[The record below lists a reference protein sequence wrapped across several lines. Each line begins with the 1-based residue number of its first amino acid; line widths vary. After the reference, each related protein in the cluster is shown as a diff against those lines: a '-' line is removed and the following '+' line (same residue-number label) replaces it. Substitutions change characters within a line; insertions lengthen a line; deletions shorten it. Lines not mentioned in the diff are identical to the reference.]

1 MGEIAIDA
9 VPALRGEIPCGP
21 TYTRESVLV
30 DELAVRCADGRELL
44 GPQTFRLRASSV
56 TALTG
61 PSGSGKTTLMRA
73 LLGQVPGGAT
83 RTGSATVLGHD
94 VFALNPAA
102 LQRFRRDNI
111 AYVGQDPGSALNP
124 LMRVHRLLAEV
135 AAHPSRESLVETVE
149 LVGLS
154 AEHLRRRP
162 AELSGG
168 QQRRVALARALIRNT
183 PVLIL
188 DEPLAGLHGALRTEI
203 ARLFT
208 EIATERATTILLSG
222 HDTAAID
229 AIATDV
235 IHLATPVARIS
246 SNFEAVGA
254 DSIGVSPLPGSPA
267 GAATVGHRPGA
278 AIGGPASDA
287 RNDATAPVDT
297 RSQGGVAD
305 RAIAGMTANY
315 LAKEDASSSTVS
327 SAILVREP
335 HVDSGSTLGH
345 AECDDVNQ
353 RVDTAN
359 VLRANGISAEFDG
372 RPVLADIAFDLSE
385 SSALAVVGASGA
397 GKTTLAR
404 VLAGLHRS
412 ATGTLELRGTSVPIG
427 AGRRRPYGGNG
438 IQLVTQNPLSAL
450 NPRRT
455 VAQTLGRPLRR
466 IGKVPRRQLAQHIAE
481 LLGSVDLGPEFAARY
496 PYELSGGQRQRI
508 SLARAL
514 AAEPAV
520 LICDEI
526 TSALDGATAGAIMAL
541 LDRIRAERG
550 TALVV
555 ISHDM
560 SLVAR
565 HCQRVVVLDDGRIVE
580 AGDTTAVLA
589 AATHRATLEL
599 LG

>member
-9 VPALRGEIPCGP
+9 VPVSRGEISCGP

-30 DELAVRCADGRELL
+30 DGLAVRCPEGRELL
-44 GPQTFRLRASSV
+44 EPQTFRLRAGTV

-73 LLGQVPGGAT
+73 LLGQLPGSAT

-135 AAHPSRESLVETVE
+135 AAHPSRESLFETLE

-168 QQRRVALARALIRNT
+168 QQRRVALARALIRKT

-203 ARLFT
+203 ARLLT

-235 IHLATPVARIS
+235 IHLAAPVARIP

-254 DSIGVSPLPGSPA
+254 DSIGVPPLSDSSA
-267 GAATVGHRPGA
+267 GAATAEV
-278 AIGGPASDA
+278 AIGGSASTEPDA
-287 RNDATAPVDT
+287 RNDAMAPVDA
-297 RSQGGVAD
+297 RSQGGGAD
-305 RAIAGMTANY
+305 RAVAGKTANC
-315 LAKEDASSSTVS
+315 LAKEDASSSKVS
-327 SAILVREP
+327 SATLVQEP
-335 HVDSGSTLGH
+335 HVGSGSTPGH
-345 AECDDVNQ
+345 AECDNAK
-353 RVDTAN
+353 RVVAAN
-359 VLRANGISAEFDG
+359 ILRTNGISAEFGG

-385 SSALAVVGASGA
+385 GSALAVVGASGA

-412 ATGTLELRGTSVPIG
+412 AAGTLELRGASFPIG
-427 AGRRRPYGGNG
+427 TGSRRPYGGNG

-466 IGKVPRRQLAQHIAE
+466 IGKVPRRQLARHIAE
-481 LLGSVDLGPEFAARY
+481 LLGSVELGPEFADRY
-496 PYELSGGQRQRI
+496 PGELSGGQRQRI

-526 TSALDGATAGAIMAL
+526 TSALDGATANAIMAL